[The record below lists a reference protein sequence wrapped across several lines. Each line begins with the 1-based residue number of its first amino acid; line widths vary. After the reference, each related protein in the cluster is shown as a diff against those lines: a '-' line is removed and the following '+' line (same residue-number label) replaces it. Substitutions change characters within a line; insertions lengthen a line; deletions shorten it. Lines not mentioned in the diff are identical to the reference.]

1 MKCQTVR
8 TDLHLEPETV
18 AVQEHVA
25 TCAGCRA
32 YAVRFARL
40 DNVLRGELLHAPP
53 PALQHRLATLAVPA
67 APSDRVAAAVRNELI
82 MPAPAALTERL
93 LALVPQPAPVLSPL
107 DLVVR
112 DELVVQAPPVLT
124 ARLHAL
130 VPHMSLEL
138 QAAAR
143 PRPRRAVVATVY
155 FVTAALV
162 LVSLMFAGQVYSTVI
177 AELGIEAWLSRIAG
191 LPAELLTL
199 LYSYVPQARVV
210 VGMLVQLQQPLQWLL
225 VGLLVWAIVDM
236 SHLQREQPSSS
247 RPQQYA

>member
-1 MKCQTVR
+1 MKCDTTR
-8 TDLHLEPETV
+8 TDLHLDPDAA
-18 AVQEHVA
+18 AVREHLA
-25 TCAGCRA
+25 ACASCAA
-32 YAVRFARL
+32 YAARFARL
-40 DNVLRGELLHAPP
+40 DGVLRGELLVAPP
-53 PALQHRLATLAVPA
+53 PALRHRLATLAAPPA
-67 APSDRVAAAVRNELI
+67 PPDRVAAVVHSELI

-93 LALVPQPAPVLSPL
+93 LALVPQPARKLSPL

-112 DELVVQAPPVLT
+112 EELVVQAPPSLT
-124 ARLHAL
+124 ARLRAL
-130 VPHMSLEL
+130 VPQMSAEL

-162 LVSLMFAGQVYSTVI
+162 FLSLMFAGQVYATVI
-177 AELGIEAWLSRIAG
+177 AELGIEAWLAWIAG
-191 LPAELLTL
+191 LPADLLTL

-210 VGMLVQLQQPLQWLL
+210 VGTLVQLQQPLQWLL

-236 SHLQREQPSSS
+236 SQRQREQPSSP